1 MNNKNLSNEIAS
13 LKNKIK
19 RLNKENK
26 SLKNNFFNFQEFLT
40 KSYISP
46 RFNAPFSN
54 EEKQAFVFMDYLSE
68 YLRNI
73 PSNNDYHPLVSV
85 IMPTFN
91 RRTSIEYALTSVLTQ
106 TYDNFELLII
116 DDGST
121 DGTVEFLNTIPDERL
136 KILSHGENKGC
147 SFSRNYGLKNAKG
160 DIIMYLDSD
169 NTWDPR
175 YIEAMVGA
183 FFELPDADALYCGQY
198 LIRNFSSEHPF
209 GVRFCSF
216 NKLLLHNHNFIDLN
230 CFCHK
235 KEIINDIGAFDE
247 TLWRLVDWDLILRI
261 SNTLKIYSVPVL
273 LSNYYVHKFENRIS
287 NMEFDYEAACEIL
300 LNRNKIP
307 HKEYNPLDKKV
318 SIILPNH
325 GSLNELK
332 TCLNSVFSC
341 NLGDMADVIVIDI
354 NSNTEVVEY
363 LLNLELEGK
372 IKLILNCLN
381 HGLDYTIKKGIIK
394 SDSNSDLLFINTGTT
409 LIKGAIEHMQKSAY
423 DLPDCGLVVPHMMT
437 TNEQDVHDF
446 QIPYAHPELES
457 DSIPSLNHNNVKN
470 LPIFHD
476 GGTLEL
482 NFAPLF
488 GTYIKR
494 EIYNKIISLNPNLN
508 IHKFFDYTFSDII
521 NYMLNLKIYQIPDA
535 YIYQKYVDMSM
546 FEVSEKELNYI
557 YNNDELKN
565 NPTQKLNHKYPLW
578 DF

>member
-1 MNNKNLSNEIAS
+1 MNNDKSLSNEITS
-13 LKNKIK
+13 LKNKIN

-26 SLKNNFFNFQEFLT
+26 SLKNNFFNFQEFLA
-40 KSYISP
+40 KSHISP

-54 EEKQAFVFMDYLSE
+54 EEKQAFAFMDHLSE

-73 PSNNDYHPLVSV
+73 TSKNEYHPLVSV

-91 RRTSIEYALTSVLTQ
+91 RRTAIEHALTSVLTQ

-121 DGTVEFLNTIPDERL
+121 DGTIEFLNAINDERL
-136 KILSHGENKGC
+136 KILSHGDNKGC

-169 NTWDPR
+169 NTWDSR
-175 YIEAMVGA
+175 YIETMVGA
-183 FFELPDADALYCGQY
+183 FIELPDADALYCGQY

-235 KEIINDIGAFDE
+235 REIINKIGGFDE

-287 NMEFDYEAACEIL
+287 NIEFNYEAACEIL
-300 LNRNKIP
+300 LNRNKVP
-307 HKEYNPLDKKV
+307 HKEYDPLDKKV

-325 GSLNELK
+325 ESLNELK
-332 TCLNSVFSC
+332 ACLNSVFSC
-341 NLGDMADVIVIDI
+341 NLGDMVDIIVIDI
-354 NSNTEVVEY
+354 NSNMEVVEY

-372 IKLILNCLN
+372 IKLILNGLN
-381 HGLDYTIKKGIIK
+381 HGLDYAIKKGIIK
-394 SDSNSDLLFINTGTT
+394 SDPNSDLIFINTGTT
-409 LIKGAIEHMQKSAY
+409 LIKGAIEHLQKCAY
-423 DLPDCGLVVPHMMT
+423 NLPDCGLVVPHMMT

-446 QIPYAHPELES
+446 QIPYAHPELEC
-457 DSIPSLNHNNVKN
+457 DSIPSLNHNNIKN

-476 GGTLEL
+476 GGLLEL
-482 NFAPLF
+482 NCAPLF

-494 EIYNKIISLNPNLN
+494 EIYNKIMSLNPNLN

-521 NYMLNLKIYQIPDA
+521 NYMLKLKIYQIPDA
-535 YIYQKYVDMSM
+535 FIYQKYVDISM
-546 FEVSEKELNYI
+546 FEVSEEELNYI
-557 YNNDELKN
+557 YNNNELKS
-565 NPTQKLNHKYPLW
+565 NPAQKLNGKPLW